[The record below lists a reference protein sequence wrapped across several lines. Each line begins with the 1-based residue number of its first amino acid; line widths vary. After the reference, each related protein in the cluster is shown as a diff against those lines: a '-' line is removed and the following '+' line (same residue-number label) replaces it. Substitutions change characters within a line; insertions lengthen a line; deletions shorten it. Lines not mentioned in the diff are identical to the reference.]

1 MGSLVVVR
9 YRTTDETT
17 DENRRLVEA
26 VYAELAESRPAGLR
40 YGTLRL
46 ADGVSYLHV
55 AVTEGETSP
64 LPGLASF
71 QEFQRGIGERVAA
84 PPERLEPTVI
94 GSYRLFTE

>member
-17 DENRRLVEA
+17 EENRRLVEA
-26 VYAELAESRPAGLR
+26 VYAELAETPPAGLR
-40 YGTLRL
+40 YGTLRMP
-46 ADGVSYLHV
+46 DGVSYLHV
-55 AVTEGETSP
+55 AVTEGDTSP

-71 QEFQRGIGERVAA
+71 QEFQRGIGERVVA
-84 PPERLEPTVI
+84 PQERLEPTVI